1 MVHIRTHTL
10 AQFTSELECTRNY
23 CTTITDMN
31 ACLYY
36 QLHVFQLE
44 EDIGH

>member
-1 MVHIRTHTL
+1 
-10 AQFTSELECTRNY
+10 
-23 CTTITDMN
+23 MN